1 MGRFIATGV
10 AMLRKAVIAIVL
22 LGLLAACQP
31 GSARRAA
38 ETDRLLAA
46 DRALAAASLE
56 QGTAAAFYGA
66 MTEDAM
72 QLPAGAPPVQG
83 RRKVRERLEALGAQV
98 LDWTP
103 QQAQVS
109 RGLDLGWTWG
119 EWRLFES
126 AASRHQLAQGKYLK
140 IWKRGADGRWQ
151 LAADIANQ
159 VPEAVPETVTL
170 AAPDN

>member
-1 MGRFIATGV
+1 MRAS
-10 AMLRKAVIAIVL
+10 VIGVL
-22 LGLLAACQP
+22 LLGFLAGCQP
-31 GSARRAA
+31 PAAQQSA
-38 ETDRLLAA
+38 ETTRLLAA
-46 DRALAAASLE
+46 DRALAAASLD

-72 QLPAGAPPVQG
+72 QLPAGAPAVQG

-109 RGLDLGWTWG
+109 RALDLGWTWG

-126 AASRHQLAQGKYLK
+126 AASRKQLAQGKYLK
-140 IWKRGADGRWQ
+140 VWKRGADGRWQ
-151 LAADIANQ
+151 LVADIANQ
-159 VPEAVPETVTL
+159 VPDTTTETVTL
-170 AAPDN
+170 TAPDN